1 MFSNSFLSILFFKIL
16 TISLSSS
23 TKTRFEGDF
32 NKIFSVKAQYHG
44 QTSMIFFQEIHKTEE
59 ISFKI
64 SSFTKK
70 FCQSDFLAFILYF
83 FIKSKL
89 IFI

>member
-1 MFSNSFLSILFFKIL
+1 MLVWILVAL
-16 TISLSSS
+16 ISLLGLVLLRYHIAVRNLSQQIREKRETGSQIRL
-23 TKTRFEGDF
+23 TP
-32 NKIFSVKAQYHG
+32 QYHG

-83 FIKSKL
+83 FIN
-89 IFI
+89 